1 MAEAIAVKFYPKS
14 EERINI
20 ASHALGLALSVLGLV
35 LLLLRATRY
44 GGTGHVVSVAIYG
57 ASMIALYAA
66 STAYHTSKDPLTRA
80 RLRVVDHA
88 AIYLLISGTY
98 TPFMLITLK
107 GLAGWTIFSISWAMA
122 VTGIILK
129 LYFTGRFDHL
139 STLMYVFMG
148 WLIVFVIEPMIA
160 ALPASGMAWL
170 VAGGLSYTFGAVL
183 YAIKRIPYNHALFHL
198 FVLAGSICHFIAV
211 YRYVLPRP

>member
-122 VTGIILK
+122 VAGIILK